1 MFMSDFLVLAGRMKK
16 ALIPSTLRRSWLG
29 TRSMVPLIF
38 NSAEAS
44 ALGRPVRIA
53 EPRSAANSR

>member
-1 MFMSDFLVLAGRMKK
+1 MRAGTMKN
-16 ALIPSTLRRSWLG
+16 ALMPSAVRRSLRG
-29 TRSMVPLIF
+29 IDPPSIAPVTLI
-38 NSAEAS
+38 SAEAS